1 MSLRLVDTLIL
12 EGGGARDW
20 SFIPVIEALEK
31 RGVMRRITRIA
42 GTSAGAII
50 AMVLALR
57 KNSISLREILDSG
70 QMPSWTPGGK
80 RSILWRW
87 PRVFAAGSLY
97 ANRAP
102 LGSLG
107 EYMRNGGLSPG
118 VNFGRFR
125 LETGIDLR
133 ICATNELTESQ
144 VVFSAKTT
152 PRVQVR
158 RAVWASASIPIYF
171 PCMMIDGMQLSDG
184 GSLNNMPWDVFGED
198 IDPRT
203 VLCIRTDTSKE
214 VHGVNRPTTNIV
226 KRANILM
233 SMLLKRSNGHIPDG
247 DPRPSIWDQTVRIV
261 TDAPILPSP
270 ASCDEAEELFAAG
283 RAAWKSWEEK
293 NLNTLNG
300 RS

>member
-20 SFIPVIEALEK
+20 SFIPVIEALER

-50 AMVLALR
+50 AMVLATGG
-57 KNSISLREILDSG
+57 SSATLREMLDKG
-70 QMPSWTPGGK
+70 EMPSWTPGGRK
-80 RSILWRW
+80 SSLWRW
-87 PRVFAAGSLY
+87 PRLFAKGSIY
-97 ANRAP
+97 SNKKP
-102 LGSLG
+102 LDFLSRHLSAS
-107 EYMRNGGLSPG
+107 GLRPDTT
-118 VNFGRFR
+118 FYQLWKKR
-125 LETGIDLR
+125 GIFLAV
-133 ICATNELTESQ
+133 CCTNELTESPII
-144 VVFSAKTT
+144 FDAGSACH
-152 PRVQVR
+152 VQIR
-158 RAVWASASIPIYF
+158 HAVWGSASIPFYF
-171 PCMMIDGMQLSDG
+171 PCMTVGGVQVSDG
-184 GSLNNMPWDVFGED
+184 GSLNNMPWDAFGEK
-198 IDPRT
+198 IDPRQ
-203 VLCIRTDTSKE
+203 VICVRTDTTKE
-214 VHGVNRPTTNIV
+214 KWGKNKPTTNIV

-300 RS
+300 RA